1 MDIDKLGD
9 KLAYTLTNWEVHN
22 GDSLSKTPNRKGN
35 EVINNFKINIDIQG
49 VEDKLSSLI
58 NKHLNDAQKALENIK
73 IQRENELRKQ
83 EELKISQEKKRL
95 EDEKRRIEEEKIR
108 VENEKKLFEEM
119 KRNIEAQKQVE
130 KTVENNIE
138 TNTQDTL
145 NIENPGD
152 KCTVNQIEE
161 RRFVEML
168 ENYEK
173 SKEYLEIMNS
183 TDKDIKNT
191 RINIKKTIQL
201 SINQISSTQKQVLLS
216 SNRIIELLSSLKHT
230 KQSYDYAL
238 YMIANSFISQ
248 CSGQIT
254 AHPDSVWSYSYTYF
268 NILKIHNEIDMMMN
282 GVIYRSCPIL
292 LSGELKEM
300 QNMNETEEVLFQRIN
315 SIVRFYLTI
324 NIKRKNYHVIWLWL
338 VKILNKNPSREVPSV
353 LIAALQIIPFFFMSV
368 FGIQFRKLLNYI
380 HNFIIPSINRL
391 IENKPHPIKGY
402 SQQLEMILNE
412 LRGATSIHEPPS
424 GYILKDKNI
433 DVEC

>member
-9 KLAYTLTNWEVHN
+9 KLSYTLTNWEVHN
-22 GDSLSKTPNRKGN
+22 GDCLSKTPNRKGN
-35 EVINNFKINIDIQG
+35 KVINNFKINIDTRS

-58 NKHLNDAQKALENIK
+58 NKHLNDAQKALENIR
-73 IQRENELRKQ
+73 IQHENELRKQ
-83 EELKISQEKKRL
+83 EELRISQEKKLL
-95 EDEKRRIEEEKIR
+95 EDEKRRIEEEEIR
-108 VENEKKLFEEM
+108 IKNEKKFFEDM
-119 KRNIEAQKQVE
+119 KRNEAQKQIE
-130 KTVENNIE
+130 KTTENNIV

-145 NIENPGD
+145 NIEDPKN
-152 KCTVNQIEE
+152 KCIVNQTEE

-216 SNRIIELLSSLKHT
+216 SNRIIELLSSLKNM

-238 YMIANSFISQ
+238 YMIANSLISQ

-254 AHPDSVWSYSYTYF
+254 AHPDSVWSYSYTYL
-268 NILKIHNEIDMMMN
+268 NILKIHNKIDMMMN
-282 GVIYRSCPIL
+282 GIIYRSCPIL

-300 QNMNETEEVLFQRIN
+300 QNVNETEEALLQRIN
-315 SIVRFYLTI
+315 SIVRLYLAI
-324 NIKRKNYHVIWLWL
+324 NIQCKNYHVIWLWL
-338 VKILNKNPSREVPSV
+338 VKILNKNPSKEIPSILV
-353 LIAALQIIPFFFMSV
+353 TALQIIPFFFMPV
-368 FGIQFRKLLNYI
+368 FGIQFRKLLDYI
-380 HNFIIPSINRL
+380 HNFIIPNINLL
-391 IENKPHPIKGY
+391 IENNPYPIKSY

-412 LRGATSIHEPPS
+412 LRGTTSIHEPPS

-433 DVEC
+433 DIEC